1 MVKKLSREQRIKQVW
16 AQTCS
21 TLEARVKERNE
32 EIQTLKTNLADKQE
46 HLDEQHT
53 QIQKLMQN
61 LLNPPYIIGAAE
73 TQSTLRQLEGQV
85 KSAMQWMDKEKGKN
99 TMLRAQLLLANRALS
114 QFLKPTA

>member
-1 MVKKLSREQRIKQVW
+1 MVKKLSREQMIKKTNAVRESILHTRI
-16 AQTCS
+16 A
-21 TLEARVKERNE
+21 ERDT
-32 EIQTLKTNLADKQE
+32 EIQNLKTTLADRQK
-46 HLDEQHT
+46 HIDEQHT

-73 TQSTLRQLEGQV
+73 TQRTLRQLEGQV

-99 TMLRAQLLLANRALS
+99 ATLRAQLLMANRALS